1 MDMRITIRELPGKDE
16 LRAYAQERLDS
27 ALSRFEERI
36 RKVAVWLEDVSGGDR
51 SGADKLAR
59 IQLALKPNGE
69 VIIEEVGDKIHA
81 AFSLAL
87 DRLKAAM
94 GRQVGKTKRGV
105 GRG

>member
-1 MDMRITIRELPGKDE
+1 MDMRITIRDLPGKDE
-16 LRAYAQERLDS
+16 LRAYAQERLES

-36 RKVAVWLEDVSGGDR
+36 RKVAVRLEDVSGDR
-51 SGADKLAR
+51 SGADKLSR
-59 IQLALKPNGE
+59 IHLTLKPNGE
-69 VIIEEVGDKIHA
+69 VIIEEVGDQIHA

-94 GRQVGKTKRGV
+94 GRQVGKKKRGV